1 MIPPF
6 PAIIISKKRRH
17 ILNAFRKVGA
27 TSPENA
33 RSIVDIGLSKSILMQ
48 IQKLEGVLIEVDN
61 NRYYL
66 DEIRESQVVRFRR
79 TLIGLLIVVGIIVI
93 YYFSK

>member
-17 ILNAFRKVGA
+17 ILNAFRKAGA

-79 TLIGLLIVVGIIVI
+79 TLIGLLIVIGIIVI